1 MIFGQDPRC
10 VQLQTGLPLSSVVHF
25 CNGWL
30 HVMLTQGSIFTTP
43 AKLILMIRVL
53 IINIF
58 TLANNNKREKGVL
71 AKLAKDLRWEG
82 SDSVIQY

>member
-1 MIFGQDPRC
+1 M
-10 VQLQTGLPLSSVVHF
+10 
-25 CNGWL
+25 
-30 HVMLTQGSIFTTP
+30 MLTQGSIFTTP

>member
-1 MIFGQDPRC
+1 M
-10 VQLQTGLPLSSVVHF
+10 
-25 CNGWL
+25 
-30 HVMLTQGSIFTTP
+30 MLMQGSIFTTP

-71 AKLAKDLRWEG
+71 VKLPKDLRWEG
-82 SDSVIQY
+82 SDSVIQH